1 MDRNRIAHL
10 IQKFRL
16 RAATQEEIDE
26 LEAFWYLAQTDETL
40 FHRLSDE
47 EKEQI
52 RAAMFENIRDRI
64 GVLSAVGRSR
74 EAMVPVSRPWLRVA
88 ASIAMIV
95 AISIFWGQYN
105 KEDRTIRT
113 AYGQQKIIQLPD
125 QSIVVIN
132 GNTTLQYAAE
142 WGEGMDRE
150 VWMDGEAFFEV
161 VHAENDEKFIVHTD
175 NGMDVQVL
183 GTKFNVK
190 SRRGKTEVMLQEG
203 KVRLD
208 VESTEQMA
216 SMTLQPGELAT
227 LQDSHLSKERIRAA
241 EYSSWKDHK
250 LIFDQTSLRE
260 VARILEDT
268 YGMEVVFE
276 DEKLADRKLSGEIS
290 SDDVTDILNAIR
302 ETFDI
307 SVRHDGNKITFHL

>member
-1 MDRNRIAHL
+1 MDKNRIAYL
-10 IQKFRL
+10 IQKFRS
-16 RAATQEEIDE
+16 RVATQEEIDE
-26 LEAFWYLAQTDETL
+26 LEAFWYLAQSDETL
-40 FHRLSDE
+40 FDRLSDE
-47 EKEQI
+47 EKDQI
-52 RAAMFENIRDRI
+52 RAAMFENIRERI
-64 GVLSAVGRSR
+64 SVLSASERLR
-74 EAMVPVSRPWLRVA
+74 EVMVPVSRPWLRVA
-88 ASIAMIV
+88 ASIAVIV
-95 AISIFWGQYN
+95 AISVFWGQYRE
-105 KEDRTIRT
+105 EDRTIKT
-113 AYGQQKIIQLPD
+113 AYGQQKTIQLPD

-142 WGEGMDRE
+142 WDEGMDRE

-161 VHAENDEKFIVHTD
+161 VHGENDEKFVVHTD

-216 SMTLQPGELAT
+216 SITLQPGELAT
-227 LQDSHLSKERIRAA
+227 LQDSRLSKERIKAA

-250 LIFDQTSLRE
+250 LIFNKTSLRE

-276 DEKLADRKLSGEIS
+276 DQALADRKLSGEIS

-307 SVRHDGNKITFHL
+307 SVRHDGNKVTFHL